1 MRDTSARSQAGQDEN
16 PKVMQRQEGEMLPKK
31 KGDREESADG
41 IPTIRQ
47 KALLSRQT
55 DLMNCTMGTVGF
67 EDFQR
72 KHKQQRRRTAFRL
85 RSLMFLR
92 QSSSCVLKSD
102 HSSVRISELIEK
114 YSVRSNMIFSVACLE
129 NFGASSFPGA
139 IKPTKKFGL
148 VGTLLLLRGTPK
160 ANVSFPREDLKVAYY
175 PTERFILR
183 SSILRMRLEAL
194 AGFGLDPR
202 FPDGCGDVSSGF
214 AFRVAGPLTN
224 AACRRK
230 PSITALVLGKN
241 QGILDTV

>member
-16 PKVMQRQEGEMLPKK
+16 PKVMQRQEEKMLPKK
-31 KGDREESADG
+31 KGDREESTDG
-41 IPTIRQ
+41 IPTIQ
-47 KALLSRQT
+47 ISSVLIT
-55 DLMNCTMGTVGF
+55 DVTM
-67 EDFQR
+67 
-72 KHKQQRRRTAFRL
+72 
-85 RSLMFLR
+85 
-92 QSSSCVLKSD
+92 KSI

-129 NFGASSFPGA
+129 SFGTSNFPSA
-139 IKPTKKFGL
+139 IRPTKKFGL

-183 SSILRMRLEAL
+183 SSVSRMRLEAL

-230 PSITALVLGKN
+230 SSITALVLGKN